1 MHEMSLCENIVQIV
15 EQAAQK
21 QGFTKVNGVHLE
33 IGKLAGVEIAAM
45 EFGFEAVGRNTILA
59 GATLTMV
66 QPPGLAWCMD
76 CRKSVEVDERFS
88 ACPDCGGYQL
98 QVTGGD
104 QLRVV
109 ELEVE

>member
-1 MHEMSLCENIVQIV
+1 MHEMSLCEGVVRVAETTARDGGFRRV
-15 EQAAQK
+15 E
-21 QGFTKVNGVHLE
+21 GVWLE
-33 IGKLAGVEIAAM
+33 VGALAGVDCAALRLCFAAATRGSLAEGARLEIV
-45 EFGFEAVGRNTILA
+45 ER
-59 GATLTMV
+59 
-66 QPPGLAWCMD
+66 PGEAWCLACAD
-76 CRKSVEVDERFS
+76 TVALNERFG